1 MPYIPD
7 QPTISISN
15 LPLQAKHKP
24 ASHVTTADEAFLGDH
39 KRSDLADISD
49 MLSPSLRASLFIYA
63 CAFEFFLKKLTN
75 G

>member
-7 QPTISISN
+7 QLTISISN

-39 KRSDLADISD
+39 KRSDMADISD
-49 MLSPSLRASLFIYA
+49 MLSPSLRASLCYLCLCF
-63 CAFEFFLKKLTN
+63 
-75 G
+75 